1 MIENI
6 YIQNAATFGSTPE
19 ELVDLAGIN
28 FIYGSNGTG
37 KTTVSRVIAEDSV
50 FPDCRI
56 TWKNGIQL
64 KTLVYNRDFINSN
77 FNQTDQLK
85 GIFTLG
91 EKDKETLN
99 KIENAKKELDSIVDA
114 ISHLRI
120 NLEGDGP
127 NGGEKGKLK
136 TNEEKFTEQCWILK
150 QKYDTK
156 FKEAFTGYR
165 ASRNEFK
172 NKLIGESQNNSA
184 NLVPLAALEN
194 KAKTIFGDTPQLENI
209 LEIPHWRN
217 LHTHESNPIL
227 KKKVIG
233 KSDVD
238 IAVMIEKL
246 GSSDWVKEGRKY
258 YNSEEQICPFCQQQ
272 TNASLEKSLNEYFD
286 ETFEADSAKIDSL
299 REDYKAD
306 SEQLLENLSEIISSS
321 SKFMNNEQLR
331 TEKYLLKSNVRLNLQ
346 KIEKKRQKPSRQIE
360 LKGLKGNLES
370 IEALLN
376 QANIEIKKHNTVVNN
391 FCDEKLRLIEQVWRY
406 LLDHEIKE
414 YLESYKKEKAKIGRV
429 VAHIESEI
437 KSKQE
442 MKRGKEGEIRS
453 LEMNMTSIQPTI
465 DNINSFLLSF
475 GFKGFVLT
483 KSSRDGF
490 YKIQRPDGADVKET
504 LSDGE
509 KSFIAFLYFYHLLK
523 GSETEEGI
531 TLDRVVV
538 FDDPVSSLDSDIL
551 FLVSS
556 LIKQLF
562 DEMRQNSGIVK
573 QVFVLTHNV
582 FFHKEVSF
590 NSRRS
595 ADKRLKDE
603 TFWMVR
609 KFNQMSNF
617 EKHDSN
623 PIKTSYEL
631 LWNEVRHQNRDNFA
645 VQNNLRRILEYYFKI
660 LGSVDLDNICNKFQ
674 GEEKQ
679 ICKSLFLWVHDGSHS
694 VYDSL
699 YISIDDSVVQKYLD
713 VFKRIFEE
721 TGHYAHYKMMIG
733 IERTLSEN
741 ETFESVAA

>member
-1 MIENI
+1 MIEKI
-6 YIQNAATFGSTPE
+6 YIKNAATFDSTPE
-19 ELVDLAGIN
+19 ELVDLARIN

-37 KTTVSRVIAEDSV
+37 KTTVSRVIADDSV

-56 TWKNGIQL
+56 TWKNGIRL
-64 KTLVYNRDFINSN
+64 KTLVYNRDFIESN
-77 FNQTDQLK
+77 FNQTAQLK

-91 EKDKETLN
+91 KKNKETLD
-99 KIENAKKELDSIVDA
+99 KIKIAKEELDSIVVA

-127 NGGEKGKLK
+127 NSGEKGKLK
-136 TNEEKFTEQCWILK
+136 INEERFTDQCWILK

-184 NLVPLAALEN
+184 NLVPLDELEN
-194 KAKTIFGDTPQLENI
+194 KAKTIFDDTPQLEDI
-209 LEIPHWRN
+209 LEIPQWGN
-217 LHTHESNPIL
+217 LHTHESNLIL

-238 IAVMIEKL
+238 IAAMIEKL

-258 YNSEEQICPFCQQQ
+258 YNPEEQICPFCQQQ
-272 TNASLEKSLNEYFD
+272 TNASLEKSLNEFFD
-286 ETFEADSAKIDSL
+286 ETFEADSAKIDKL
-299 REDYKAD
+299 YEDYKAD
-306 SEQLLENLSEIISSS
+306 SKQLLEYLNKIISSS

-331 TEKYLLKSNVRLNLQ
+331 TERDLLESKVRLNLQ
-346 KIEKKRQKPSRQIE
+346 KIEKKSQKPSRQIE
-360 LKGLKGNLES
+360 LKSLKGNLES

-376 QANIEIKKHNTVVNN
+376 QANIEISKHNTVVNN
-391 FCDEKLRLIEQVWRY
+391 FCDEKLRLIEQVWRF

-414 YLESYKKEKAKIGRV
+414 NLANYNKEKEKIAGV
-429 VAHIESEI
+429 VTRLESEI
-437 KSKQE
+437 KSKKE
-442 MKRGKEGEIRS
+442 KEGEKEDEIRS
-453 LEMNMTSIQPTI
+453 LEMSMTSIQPTI
-465 DNINSFLLSF
+465 NNINIFLKSF

-523 GSETEEGI
+523 GSETGKGI
-531 TLDRVVV
+531 TLDRVAV

-551 FLVSS
+551 FVVSS
-556 LIKQLF
+556 LIKKLF
-562 DEMRQNSGIVK
+562 DAIRQNSGIVK

-590 NSRRS
+590 NSRRT
-595 ADKRLKDE
+595 ADKRLQDE

-609 KFNQMSNF
+609 KFNQMSKL

-631 LWNEVRHQNRDNFA
+631 LWNEVRTQNRDNFA

-660 LGSVDLDNICNKFQ
+660 LGSVDLDDICNKLQ
-674 GEEKQ
+674 GEERQ
-679 ICKSLFLWVHDGSHS
+679 ICKSLFSWVHDGSHS

-699 YISIDDSVVQKYLD
+699 YISIDDSVVNKYLN

-721 TGHYAHYKMMIG
+721 TGHYAHYKMMMG
-733 IERTLSEN
+733 IEPSESEN
-741 ETFESVAA
+741 ETSDSVAA